1 MCLFWPLFCV
11 VNMEPQVCMRI
22 FHMTNFFDENNNGS
36 PAEFDIYTTTCGA
49 SDVMP
54 NHRQRG
60 KGPLLL
66 HPGEGIEEEE
76 EEVEGDRPRR
86 FYHPSRRRRRRRRK
100 GPRIVGGEGAEEGAW
115 PWQVKKIPDNQYT
128 IPLDFFFKS
137 CLPFCLRNG
146 MSCWGQQFACSLLY
160 LPHFSFRSSF
170 RDGIQFTV
178 PF

>member
-1 MCLFWPLFCV
+1 MHANIP
-11 VNMEPQVCMRI
+11 
-22 FHMTNFFDENNNGS
+22 HSDFFDENNNGS
-36 PAEFDIYTTTCGA
+36 PAEFDIYTPTCGA

-115 PWQVKKIPDNQYT
+115 PWQVKKYT
-128 IPLDFFFKS
+128 IINIQSLWIFSLNHAF
-137 CLPFCLRNG
+137 LY
-146 MSCWGQQFACSLLY
+146 AC
-160 LPHFSFRSSF
+160 
-170 RDGIQFTV
+170 GTV
-178 PF
+178 